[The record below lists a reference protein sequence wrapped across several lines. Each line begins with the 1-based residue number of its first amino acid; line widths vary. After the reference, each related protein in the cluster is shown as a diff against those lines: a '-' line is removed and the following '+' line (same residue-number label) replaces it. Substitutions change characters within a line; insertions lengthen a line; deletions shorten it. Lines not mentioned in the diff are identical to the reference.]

1 MGESCE
7 LGGGSVQWEGFRRQ
21 MPVARRWAY
30 FDHAAVAPLPAPSQ
44 QALLRWAQQACEHGD
59 VHWPE
64 WARRVEDLRQSAAQL
79 LGAAQEEIAL
89 VRSTSE
95 GVNLVAE
102 GFPWKPGDNVVTLAD
117 EFPTNQYAWL
127 NQADRGVETRR
138 VPVGPEGVELDAI
151 AQACDDHTRIVT
163 ISWVSYCTG
172 RRFDLDRLA
181 ELAHQR
187 GALLF
192 VDGIQGLGVV
202 PLDVR
207 KTPIDFLAADG
218 HKWLLGPEGA
228 GIFYIR
234 REHLDLLRPIGLG
247 WNSVAHAH
255 DFARIELTLK
265 DTAARYEGGSQNMA
279 GMIGLASS
287 VELLLELG
295 QASIAQRILET
306 TDMACE
312 RLQSIGAQIVSDR
325 RPDRKSGIVVFEI
338 PGQDPVKLREKCL
351 RQDVVLSCRSGR
363 LRISV
368 HAYNNPDDLDR
379 LVEALSG

>member
-1 MGESCE
+1 MDETSE
-7 LGGGSVQWEGFRRQ
+7 LGVGTSKWEGFRLQ

-44 QALLRWAQQACEHGD
+44 EAVLRWAQQACEHGD
-59 VHWPE
+59 VHWPQ
-64 WARRVEDLRQSAAQL
+64 WAKRVEDLRSAAANL
-79 LGAAQEEIAL
+79 LGATPEEIAL
-89 VRSTSE
+89 LRSTSE

-127 NQADRGVETRR
+127 NQASRGVETRR
-138 VPVGPEGVELDAI
+138 IAVPSEGIELDVI
-151 AQACDDHTRIVT
+151 AQACDDRTRIVT

-172 RRFDLDRLA
+172 RRFDLDQLA

-192 VDGIQGLGVV
+192 VDGIQGLGVL

-207 KTPIDFLAADG
+207 QTPIDFLAADG

-247 WNSVAHAH
+247 WNSVVHAH
-255 DFARIELTLK
+255 DFAKIELNLK
-265 DTAARYEGGSQNMA
+265 DTAERYEGGSQNMA
-279 GMIGLASS
+279 GMIALASS
-287 VELLLELG
+287 VELLLEMG
-295 QASIAQRILET
+295 QPALAERIIET
-306 TDMACE
+306 TDVACD
-312 RLQSIGAQIVSDR
+312 RLRSIGAQIVSDR
-325 RPDRKSGIVVFEI
+325 RPGRKSGIVIFDM
-338 PGQDPVKLREKCL
+338 PGRDPMELRQKCL
-351 RQDVVLSCRSGR
+351 NQDVVLSCRSGK
-363 LRISV
+363 LRIAV
-368 HAYNNPDDLDR
+368 HGYNNLDDLDR
-379 LVEALSG
+379 LVDALSG

>member
-1 MGESCE
+1 
-7 LGGGSVQWEGFRRQ
+7 

-30 FDHAAVAPLPAPSQ
+30 FDHAAVSPLPARSHK
-44 QALLRWAQQACEHGD
+44 ALLRWAEQACEHGD
-59 VHWPE
+59 IYWPT
-64 WARRVEDLRQSAAQL
+64 WAERAEDLRRSAAQM
-79 LGAAQEEIAL
+79 LGATPEEIAL

-127 NQADRGVETRR
+127 NQEDRGVETRR
-138 VPVGPEGVELDAI
+138 VPVGPEGVEIDAI
-151 AQACDDHTRIVT
+151 AKAMDERTRLLT

-172 RRFDLDRLA
+172 RRFDLDQLA
-181 ELAHQR
+181 ELAHSR

-192 VDGIQGLGVV
+192 VDGIQGLSVL

-218 HKWLLGPEGA
+218 HKWMLGPEGA
-228 GIFYIR
+228 GIFYLR

-247 WNSVAHAH
+247 WNSVIHAH
-255 DFARIELTLK
+255 DFARIELNLK

-295 QASIAQRILET
+295 QAELAQRIEQT
-306 TDMACE
+306 TDAACE
-312 RLQSIGAQIVSDR
+312 RLASVGAKVISDR
-325 RPDRKSGIVVFEI
+325 RPGRKSGIVIFEM
-338 PGQDPVKLREKCL
+338 PGREPMEVRQKCL
-351 RQDVVLSCRSGR
+351 DRDIVLSCRAGR

-368 HAYNNPDDLDR
+368 HGYNNTEDLDR
-379 LVEALSG
+379 LIEVLGSTAQ